1 MKDNIYRREILE
13 LAKLRNKKLLDV
25 GAGELAIIA
34 ARDFNCYVTTIDLNQ
49 EKVDEQKKDLIKN
62 KLKDKIKL
70 ELGDATN
77 LKYKDKSF
85 DASVS
90 YGALHH
96 VPLNKR
102 NNFISELCRVSRE
115 KVVIAEFTEKG
126 FPHKDEYE
134 KVDLVWLENELKKYG
149 RVEKHESTNKNVYV
163 CDVK

>member
-1 MKDNIYRREILE
+1 MKENIYRKELLE
-13 LAKLRNKKLLDV
+13 LGNLRNKKILDV
-25 GAGELAIIA
+25 GVGELAIIA
-34 ARDFNCYVTTIDLNQ
+34 ARDFDCDVTTIDLTK
-49 EKVDEQKKDLIKN
+49 EKLDSQRYDVINN
-62 KLKDKIKL
+62 KLEGKIKL
-70 ELGDATN
+70 EIGDATK

-96 VPLNKR
+96 VSLNKR

-134 KVDLVWLENELKKYG
+134 TVDLEWLGNELEKYG
-149 RVEKHESTNKNVYV
+149 KVEKHESIKKNIYI
-163 CDVK
+163 CFKD